1 MAIQQTR
8 RYSAYGLIGPTKNIF
23 PDPIILKTGPATTDA
38 GEIGQ
43 VAIVPTTQTAYM
55 LTSNL
60 NGINTWSVLSSGSG
74 ETLASLTVTPGP
86 TSLTG
91 ALTQTGG
98 DLSLGADATS
108 KTISIGSVTGAS
120 ATTIRGGT
128 SGITLNA
135 TTSNVT
141 VLPTTATSGTT
152 SATITGRV
160 GVATFTG
167 QTTAAAGSITFTITN
182 TFVTAT
188 SAVFVSISTLG
199 SNIAA
204 LTVTRILPA
213 ANTLTVTAVN
223 NGSAAINGNV
233 ILTFWVIA

>member
-91 ALTQTGG
+91 ALTQTSGNV
-98 DLSLGADATS
+98 SIGADAIAQTIAIGTGAAIKGVTIGS
-108 KTISIGSVTGAS
+108 TTASSTLALQTPTGAYVTAANGISITTAGRGVSLPGSVLVLAGTGDPNSVVTAAKGSLFLRTDGSSAS
-120 ATTIRGGT
+120 TRAYINSTGVAVWIA
-128 SGITLNA
+128 I
-135 TTSNVT
+135 
-141 VLPTTATSGTT
+141 TTAS
-152 SATITGRV
+152 
-160 GVATFTG
+160 
-167 QTTAAAGSITFTITN
+167 
-182 TFVTAT
+182 
-188 SAVFVSISTLG
+188 
-199 SNIAA
+199 
-204 LTVTRILPA
+204 
-213 ANTLTVTAVN
+213 
-223 NGSAAINGNV
+223 
-233 ILTFWVIA
+233 